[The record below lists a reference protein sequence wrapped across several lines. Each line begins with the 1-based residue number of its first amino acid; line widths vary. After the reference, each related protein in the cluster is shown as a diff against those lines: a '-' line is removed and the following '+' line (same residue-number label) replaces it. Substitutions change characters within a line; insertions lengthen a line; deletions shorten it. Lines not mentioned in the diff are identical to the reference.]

1 MSTRAIRPA
10 LGYTLLEVI
19 LSLSLMSLVL
29 LCVAMAIDFQ
39 LRVADAGRTSVEE
52 AQLARVLLH
61 RIADDL
67 RAAITVSADASASA
81 GGWASASSDSS
92 SDSSSATSGGDG
104 NEGGQDQAGGQ
115 EGGGGGGGGGGG
127 ESAGQ
132 DETGGMSSSATVEMA
147 AVSGASG
154 SVVPQTTP
162 GVYGGLDW
170 LQVDISRLP
179 RPDQVKAAI
188 EPADGSL
195 IPVSLTDAK
204 TVAYYLALPDDSD
217 SVDPLDPS
225 SWSGGLVR
233 QELDRSVASW
243 ASSQGLLDDST
254 SSESPLAPEVV
265 ALEFRYSDG
274 TSWLEEWDTSQSGAL
289 PVAIEV
295 TLGIQPARQRSGWA
309 MSLSES
315 SGASAETAEVLY
327 YTLVVDLPAA
337 QTASGGSSDEDLMM
351 FGLENSGMLEESP

>member
-1 MSTRAIRPA
+1 MSIRAIRPA

-39 LRVADAGRTSVEE
+39 LRVADAGRTNVEE

-67 RAAITVSADASASA
+67 RAAITVSADASAST
-81 GGWASASSDSS
+81 GSSASGSSDSS
-92 SDSSSATSGGDG
+92 ASSNGGTG
-104 NEGGQDQAGGQ
+104 SEGGQDQAGGQ
-115 EGGGGGGGGGGG
+115 EGGAGG
-127 ESAGQ
+127 ENEGQ
-132 DETGGMSSSATVEMA
+132 VETGGASSSATVETG

-162 GVYGGLDW
+162 GVYGGIDW

-188 EPADGSL
+188 EPTDGSL

-204 TVAYYLALPDDSD
+204 TVAYYLALPDDSN

-295 TLGIQPARQRSGWA
+295 TLGIQPARQRSGW
-309 MSLSES
+309 STGLSQS
-315 SGASAETAEVLY
+315 SETSTGTAEVLY

-337 QTASGGSSDEDLMM
+337 QATSGGSFDEELMM
-351 FGLENSGMLEESP
+351 FEMESAGTSEVLP

>member
-1 MSTRAIRPA
+1 MSTRALRPA
-10 LGYTLLEVI
+10 SGYTLLEVI

-39 LRVADAGRTSVEE
+39 LRVADAGRTNIEE

-67 RAAITVSADASASA
+67 RAAITVSAEASANSGNSA
-81 GGWASASSDSS
+81 SGSSTSSASS
-92 SDSSSATSGGDG
+92 SGGAG
-104 NEGGQDQAGGQ
+104 SEGGQDQAGGQ
-115 EGGGGGGGGGGG
+115 EGGGGGGGGGGA
-127 ESAGQ
+127 ESAGE

-265 ALEFRYSDG
+265 VLEFRYSDG

-295 TLGIQPARQRSGWA
+295 TLGIQAARQRSGWS
-309 MSLSES
+309 MGLSQS
-315 SGASAETAEVLY
+315 SGTSTGTAEVLY

-337 QTASGGSSDEDLMM
+337 QAASGGSFDADLMM
-351 FGLENSGMLEESP
+351 SELESEGMSEVLP

>member
-39 LRVADAGRTSVEE
+39 LRVADAGRTNVEE

-67 RAAITVSADASASA
+67 RAAITVSADASAST
-81 GGWASASSDSS
+81 GGWASAS

-115 EGGGGGGGGGGG
+115 EGEGGGGG

-132 DETGGMSSSATVEMA
+132 DETGGASSSATVEMG
-147 AVSGASG
+147 AVSGATG

-204 TVAYYLALPDDSD
+204 TVAYYLASPDDSE
-217 SVDPLDPS
+217 SADPLDPS

-295 TLGIQPARQRSGWA
+295 TLGIQPARQRSGRA
-309 MSLSES
+309 MSPSES

-337 QTASGGSSDEDLMM
+337 QTASAGSSDEDLMM
-351 FGLENSGMLEESP
+351 FGLENAGMLEESP

>member
-39 LRVADAGRTSVEE
+39 LRVADAGRTNIEE

-67 RAAITVSADASASA
+67 RAAITVSADASAST
-81 GGWASASSDSS
+81 GGSASGS
-92 SDSSSATSGGDG
+92 SDSSSASSGGDG
-104 NEGGQDQAGGQ
+104 NEGGQDQAGGR
-115 EGGGGGGGGGGG
+115 EGGSGGGGGG

-132 DETGGMSSSATVEMA
+132 DETGGASSSATVEMG

-188 EPADGSL
+188 EPADGTL
-195 IPVSLTDAK
+195 LPVSLTDAK
-204 TVAYYLALPDDSD
+204 TVAYYLASPDDSE
-217 SVDPLDPS
+217 SADPLDPS

-274 TSWLEEWDTSQSGAL
+274 TSWLEEWDTSQSGTL
-289 PVAIEV
+289 PVAIEI

-309 MSLSES
+309 TSLLPS
-315 SGASAETAEVLY
+315 SGTSDETAEVLY

-337 QTASGGSSDEDLMM
+337 QAASGGSFDEDLMM
-351 FGLENSGMLEESP
+351 FEMESAGMSEESP